1 MFECWDLSV
10 ESIFEKLNSN
20 VDGLSSEEA
29 GKRIDTYGKNEYK
42 KPKKETLISKILSQF
57 KDISMI
63 ILFVAGLI
71 SFAMAWNNGDGF
83 IEPIIIFGI
92 MTMNTF
98 LTIYQEKN
106 AEKVLDELSNMNIP
120 NCVVLRDNCRRVVR
134 KDEIVPGDVVE
145 LKTGDFIPADAR
157 IVDCTNFEVDE
168 SALTGE
174 SEPVKKNCDVVL
186 EENTPVAERKNMVF
200 SSCYVTKGKA
210 RVVITS
216 TGMQTE
222 MGKIAQFL
230 NSNKKVITPLQ
241 KKLNKVINLISIIS
255 VISSVVLFVVGI
267 LRGENIWNILLTTVL
282 LAVAATPEPPI
293 STGISPLAKMD

>member
-1 MFECWDLSV
+1 MFVPKCWNLGV

-42 KPKKETLISKILSQF
+42 KPKKETLVSKILSQF

-63 ILFVAGLI
+63 ILFIAGLI

-157 IVDCTNFEVDE
+157 IVNCTNFEVDE

-174 SEPVKKNCDVVL
+174 SEPVEKSCDVVL

-200 SSCYVTKGKA
+200 SSCPSLLFISETYTNP
-210 RVVITS
+210 ITRTDS
-216 TGMQTE
+216 TT
-222 MGKIAQFL
+222 ISAAVRIFFL
-230 NSNKKVITPLQ
+230 EFIKNPFFLSQ
-241 KKLNKVINLISIIS
+241 KSDIM
-255 VISSVVLFVVGI
+255 
-267 LRGENIWNILLTTVL
+267 E
-282 LAVAATPEPPI
+282 
-293 STGISPLAKMD
+293 